1 MQEGKQGQASLGKM
15 TSLPAAEHPPGQE
28 GSWARSPAPP
38 TLSTLC
44 SPHSLIL
51 EGSRGKGLQ
60 QSGPNPLPHRHVS
73 QRGVNCARVWKR
85 ASLQWEFS
93 LSNFH
98 TTVSFLKKEEKPDFL
113 KKKKKGRRRRK
124 KLGSRMETIR
134 HHVALS
140 ERTHW
145 FQRPCL
151 L

>member
-1 MQEGKQGQASLGKM
+1 MREGKQGQASLGKM

-51 EGSRGKGLQ
+51 EGSRGRGLQ

-93 LSNFH
+93 LSNFY
-98 TTVSFLKKEEKPDFL
+98 TTVSFLKKEKPDFFF
-113 KKKKKGRRRRK
+113 KKKEEEEERNLVPEW
-124 KLGSRMETIR
+124 KLSGTM
-134 HHVALS
+134 
-140 ERTHW
+140 
-145 FQRPCL
+145 
-151 L
+151 

>member
-1 MQEGKQGQASLGKM
+1 M

-44 SPHSLIL
+44 SPRRLIL
-51 EGSRGKGLQ
+51 EGSRGRGLQ
-60 QSGPNPLPHRHVS
+60 QSGPDPLPHWHVS
-73 QRGVNCARVWKR
+73 QRAVNCARVWKS

-98 TTVSFLKKEEKPDFL
+98 TTVSFLKKEEKPDFF
-113 KKKKKGRRRRK
+113 KKKRRRK

-134 HHVALS
+134 RLVALF

-151 L
+151 P